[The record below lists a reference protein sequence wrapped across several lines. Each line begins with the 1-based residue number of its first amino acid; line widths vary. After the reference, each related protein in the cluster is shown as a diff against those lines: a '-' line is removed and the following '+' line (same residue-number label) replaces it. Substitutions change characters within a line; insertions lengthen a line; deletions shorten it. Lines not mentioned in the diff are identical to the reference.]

1 MNAETQSSVTDEEV
15 GAYRPNYVVAAEQV
29 IDYIARHGLRPGDRL
44 PTEQALADELHYGR
58 GVIREAVKI
67 LAALGRVN
75 AHKGRGLF
83 VADDPHLR
91 LGAEDEF
98 QTFLPADPRHVDE
111 LMRFR
116 QVLEGAAARKS
127 ATSAT
132 PPQLR
137 MLREAALATVSA
149 AQVGDRIAFDLADA
163 QFHARL
169 LEASGNRFLE
179 SAGGT
184 ARRLQAQ
191 IVVMGLHGG
200 TGGSL
205 MSAASDHEQIVAA
218 VSNGDADGAE
228 SAARSHIERTLV
240 GYQAEIAALLRQAG
254 GEPDNSGY

>member
-1 MNAETQSSVTDEEV
+1 MTTTHEQPGARQAEDV
-15 GAYRPNYVVAAEQV
+15 YRPNYVVAAEGV

-44 PTEQALADELHYGR
+44 PTEQALADELQYGR

-67 LAALGRVN
+67 LAALGRVY

-98 QTFLPADPRHVDE
+98 QTFLPADPQHVDE

-116 QVLEGAAARKS
+116 QIVEGAAARKAAS
-127 ATSAT
+127 GAT

-137 MLREAALATVSA
+137 VLREAASA
-149 AQVGDRIAFDLADA
+149 SVAAARVGDREAFDLADS

-184 ARRLQAQ
+184 ARRLQTQ

-205 MSAASDHEQIVAA
+205 QAAAADHEHIVGA
-218 VSNGDADGAE
+218 VSNGDLDGAE
-228 SAARSHIERTLV
+228 AAARNHIERTLV
-240 GYQAEIAALLRQAG
+240 GYQAEIASLLRQAR
-254 GEPDNSGY
+254 GEAE